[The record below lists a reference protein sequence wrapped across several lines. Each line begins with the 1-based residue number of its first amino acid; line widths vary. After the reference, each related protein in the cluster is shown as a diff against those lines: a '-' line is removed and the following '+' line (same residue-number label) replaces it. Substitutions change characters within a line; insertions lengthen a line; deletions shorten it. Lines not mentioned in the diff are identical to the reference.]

1 MRHLKTFVSV
11 AALLPALVI
20 NAHAAKP
27 GRGACERGQAVT
39 ATRPICRYPLEA
51 RYSGHGEITEAANFT
66 CREPM

>member
-1 MRHLKTFVSV
+1 MRMPQSR
-11 AALLPALVI
+11 AG
-20 NAHAAKP
+20 AHVNEAK
-27 GRGACERGQAVT
+27 RVT

>member
-1 MRHLKTFVSV
+1 V
-11 AALLPALVI
+11 
-20 NAHAAKP
+20 NEAK
-27 GRGACERGQAVT
+27 RVT